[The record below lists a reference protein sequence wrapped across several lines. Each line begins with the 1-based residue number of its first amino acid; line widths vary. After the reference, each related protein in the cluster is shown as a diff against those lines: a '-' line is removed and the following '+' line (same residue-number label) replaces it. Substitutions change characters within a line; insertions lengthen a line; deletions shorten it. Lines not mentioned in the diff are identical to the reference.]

1 MKVRLGDL
9 RKVLETEIDRL
20 VVESRDTRSLIRE
33 GLEKYTGCF
42 IDSLEIHSDS
52 NIKNLFAVRINTVN
66 EEFDFFVKIVNGTVS
81 IHEGIQET
89 EFTVWPP
96 KN

>member
-20 VVESRDTRSLIRE
+20 VIESRDTRSLIRE

-42 IDSLEIHSDS
+42 IDSLEIHQDS
-52 NIKNLFAVRINTVN
+52 HIKNIFAVRINSVN
-66 EEFDFFVKIVNGTVS
+66 EESDFLVKVVNGNVNQYD
-81 IHEGIQET
+81 GIQET